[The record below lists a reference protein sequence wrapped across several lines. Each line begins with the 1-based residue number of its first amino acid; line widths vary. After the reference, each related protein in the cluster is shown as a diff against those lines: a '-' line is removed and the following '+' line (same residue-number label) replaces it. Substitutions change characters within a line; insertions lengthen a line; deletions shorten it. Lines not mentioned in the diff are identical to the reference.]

1 MSSPDDQL
9 QASKDLLLSLMNQ
22 ASQVQGLGED
32 MDDDD
37 EELAATLKELEAAK
51 TRLQTAKDEAKSNA
65 SRLEQLTDGQV
76 VTTIANLTANLDK
89 QLADVE
95 QRLKQ

>member
-32 MDDDD
+32 MDDD

-51 TRLQTAKDEAKSNA
+51 ARLQTATDEAKSNA